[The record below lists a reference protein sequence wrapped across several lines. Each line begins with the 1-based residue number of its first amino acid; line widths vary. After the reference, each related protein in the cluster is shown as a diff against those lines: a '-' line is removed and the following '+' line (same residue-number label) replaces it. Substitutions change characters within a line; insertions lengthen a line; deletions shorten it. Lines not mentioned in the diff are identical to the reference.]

1 MGSLLDFAL
10 PTLYPSPPW
19 PVTCG
24 LNIPEPSTTS
34 LHGAMDVAAVLDL
47 FDPDHARARQ
57 AYPQF
62 VAQGMGNLSPWTH
75 ITGQIYLGSPAF
87 RERMATQVPQA
98 QLTASDI

>member
-1 MGSLLDFAL
+1 
-10 PTLYPSPPW
+10 
-19 PVTCG
+19 
-24 LNIPEPSTTS
+24 
-34 LHGAMDVAAVLDL
+34 MDVAGVLDL

-98 QLTASDI
+98 RLTASDIMTCIAAVYGAPAAMAARQHHEAYHTAVWLLRRGGQ